1 MNSRSGKAGPPAQ
14 GWRFRTGLSLFVLG
28 GVSPVFVPLAAA
40 MDISPEWKT
49 VVSGLLVLGIPELL
63 WLAAAAIM
71 GKSGFDYLKGKAFG
85 FLRRYA
91 PADIV
96 SPTRYRVGLA
106 LFLLPLL
113 WGWLT
118 PYVSGMIAVYEQHRF
133 AMAFAGDVML
143 LTSLF
148 VLGGEFWDKLRAL
161 FSHSARA
168 SFATSSGEPGAVT

>member
-1 MNSRSGKAGPPAQ
+1 MNSRSGKADPPAQ

-28 GVSPVFVPLAAA
+28 GISPVFVPLAAA
-40 MDISPEWKT
+40 MHISPEWKT
-49 VVSGLLVLGIPELL
+49 IVSGLLVLGIPELL
-63 WLAAAAIM
+63 WLAAATIM

-91 PADIV
+91 PADVV

-106 LFLLPLL
+106 LFLMPLL

-118 PYVSGMIAVYEQHRF
+118 PYASGMTAVFEPYRF
-133 AMAFAGDVML
+133 TMAVAGDVML

-161 FSHSARA
+161 FSHSAKA
-168 SFATSSGEPGAVT
+168 SFAGSPGAPGAAA